1 MAKEV
6 KSLEGILMADIKKDD
21 KAKAQD
27 KVARVVRDAKHS
39 AQGEIHN
46 AVVELDKAED
56 KLNSVVANPASS
68 LVDIMNADR
77 AAKLAE
83 SNLQALQAIFADR
96 FPA

>member
-46 AVVELDKAED
+46 AVVELDKAGD